1 MTTTPERKIEQL
13 EKEMAELKKSVQ
25 PATASD
31 NFPADKRE
39 LLDLIFDGSKNA
51 VKTMEKIFKQHE
63 DIETAVLSP
72 DSWVGA
78 EILLQTRRLI
88 DIRHDIHNL
97 TSSINLLSR
106 NISKLLNSK

>member
-39 LLDLIFDGSKNA
+39 LLDLIFDG
-51 VKTMEKIFKQHE
+51 FF
-63 DIETAVLSP
+63 D
-72 DSWVGA
+72 
-78 EILLQTRRLI
+78 
-88 DIRHDIHNL
+88 
-97 TSSINLLSR
+97 
-106 NISKLLNSK
+106 